1 MIIEIRIKIVHEGVN
16 MKVVFLDIDGVLN
29 SNYWNDSHQMEI
41 SNGECIDETKVELF
55 AQIIEKTGAV
65 IVMHSGW
72 RFWFDDQLK
81 PTRKGAS
88 NLVGM
93 LSKYHLGIY
102 DKTPD
107 FTTEEIRKTRKF
119 SLVKAKEIFAWLG
132 SHTEATNYLVIDDL
146 DLHND
151 ELRKHQIR
159 TDSAVGLTESD
170 VENSIR
176 ILNED
181 SLIRDCRSEI

>member
-1 MIIEIRIKIVHEGVN
+1 

-29 SNYWNDSHQMEI
+29 SNYWNGSHQIEI
-41 SNGECIDETKVELF
+41 SNGEYIDEKKVKLF

-65 IVMHSGW
+65 IVIHSGW
-72 RFWFDDQLK
+72 RFWFDDKLK

-93 LSKYHLGIY
+93 LRKYNLALY

-107 FTTEEIRKTRKF
+107 FTTEEIRRTRKF
-119 SLVKAKEIFAWLG
+119 SLVKANEIFAWLV
-132 SHTEATNYLVIDDL
+132 SHTEVTNYLVIDDL

-151 ELRKHQIR
+151 ELRKYQIR
-159 TDSAVGLTESD
+159 TDSTVGLTELD

-176 ILNED
+176 ILNE
-181 SLIRDCRSEI
+181 SK